1 MHSQLINTKNG
12 LKSKGLSCVKSQSKL
27 TSNTNFKDSPII
39 KQWLNISKYLLMH
52 FHGLS
57 FHLELDCL
65 NDKQTKV
72 VIELKFQTK
81 IADKRYNSHALGV
94 ILQKLHT
101 VKPFNLAAQNFSV
114 LPFVDILAAL

>member
-1 MHSQLINTKNG
+1 
-12 LKSKGLSCVKSQSKL
+12 
-27 TSNTNFKDSPII
+27 
-39 KQWLNISKYLLMH
+39 MH

-101 VKPFNLAAQNFSV
+101 VKPFNLAALNFSV

>member
-1 MHSQLINTKNG
+1 MAIKGNNMHSQLINTKNG

-39 KQWLNISKYLLMH
+39 KQLLNISKYLLMH

-57 FHLELDCL
+57 FHLVLDCL

-81 IADKRYNSHALGV
+81 IADKRYNSHATGGHFT
-94 ILQKLHT
+94 KTTYFMLHRF
-101 VKPFNLAAQNFSV
+101 KQSYY
-114 LPFVDILAAL
+114 IIWI